1 MNKNNPLKPLK
12 QAELLETLKNL
23 GIVDNPN
30 WTGLLLFI
38 RNLIYYF
45 SSLKEEQKANLQKKL
60 LAFFAEKDFSL
71 GKFFT
76 ALLVLENGLL
86 ENCREKLIQTQ
97 RRLEEEKK
105 INSQIVAE
113 IEDILNSL
121 KNNFIPQNQ
130 QLKTFQDKTIATI
143 EKNPNPRDL
152 ITFIKKEV
160 TTIIENNQ
168 KEALKWEKKAKMLEE
183 KARYDHLLD
192 NLFNRSVFDRYIKET
207 APALIKSGRK
217 LSLLMIDIDHFKS
230 INDKWGHLIGDDVL
244 RAAAKIIKSHADV
257 SSGLACRYGGEEIAV
272 ILEDL
277 NEKEAYL
284 RAEALRL
291 DINRYQF
298 VPRQEDGK
306 TTSPIHFSVSIGVA
320 EVAPSDLPED
330 LIGKADKALYAA
342 KSGGRNQVKCY
353 SEIACDLKK

>member
-121 KNNFIPQNQ
+121 KNNFISQNQ

-152 ITFIKKEV
+152 ITFIK
-160 TTIIENNQ
+160 